1 MSATFGQQVALVA
14 RRKRSIY
21 ENGNYAIIYFSCN
34 GKKFREQLPP
44 PKGALQEFGATTMFV
59 ARGNIPHGFEGTI
72 YELSGEWVMDA
83 KRQEA
88 ILEITSADIPIP
100 TKEKD
105 IAAFLRNC
113 KGIGLKKA
121 NRIAEAF
128 GSQCIDVC
136 VNNPE
141 LITQTVSGIT
151 TDEVIALKHH
161 CQQVLYQQE
170 IRQYLNGINI
180 PKEAV
185 DAIADAYKEKAV
197 EVMKTKP
204 YRLIEVVPFSI
215 CDAIAKKIGLN
226 ELSASRIVAGLYV
239 TQKQCV
245 RESGSICIYEY
256 DLIRAARKLLGN
268 LSQELLLRGLSSL
281 YKTGVLQKQGKWVY
295 NKEDLETEKNVARN
309 LVERIELSQGK
320 NDNERDKL
328 KAALER
334 WKKKSPIQLS
344 ERQEQAVMGLTNYIS
359 VVTGGPGTGKS
370 TALKACLEC
379 FEDAFQCDRILCI
392 APTGRAAKR
401 MAECT
406 GYPAQTIHQAFALIP
421 ADNRDGF
428 VAMDEANVDVDLVAI
443 DETSMVGIHIF
454 EYVLSTLKPTTRIV
468 LLGDVYQ
475 LPSVSPGNVLYDL
488 IASQRIKVTILDR
501 NYRQGSNSTI
511 ADNGETIN
519 NGSTRLSFDD
529 TFRFDDCRNIDTEA
543 ETETAIQ
550 VVADEYINKRNEYG
564 VKNTII
570 LSPTHYYRNN
580 KSSLLCTDKLN
591 ELIQD
596 RINPAS
602 SEIPYIKANGKVY
615 RLNDRVVQTKN
626 NSEAMNGDLGTI
638 TRIWEDDGITK
649 VQITFDDGNTAKYD
663 KSEMMHVDLG
673 YCITVHKAQ
682 GSEFACCIMP
692 ASMTQRAMLIRRLF
706 YTGVTRAK
714 KEFIF
719 VGSRTALDM
728 AIHTLDKKRKS
739 LLPAR
744 IQVMLKKRSERKART

>member
-1 MSATFGQQVALVA
+1 M
-14 RRKRSIY
+14 
-21 ENGNYAIIYFSCN
+21 
-34 GKKFREQLPP
+34 
-44 PKGALQEFGATTMFV
+44 
-59 ARGNIPHGFEGTI
+59 
-72 YELSGEWVMDA
+72 
-83 KRQEA
+83 
-88 ILEITSADIPIP
+88 
-100 TKEKD
+100 
-105 IAAFLRNC
+105 
-113 KGIGLKKA
+113 
-121 NRIAEAF
+121 
-128 GSQCIDVC
+128 
-136 VNNPE
+136 
-141 LITQTVSGIT
+141 
-151 TDEVIALKHH
+151 
-161 CQQVLYQQE
+161 
-170 IRQYLNGINI
+170 
-180 PKEAV
+180 
-185 DAIADAYKEKAV
+185 
-197 EVMKTKP
+197 
-204 YRLIEVVPFSI
+204 
-215 CDAIAKKIGLN
+215 
-226 ELSASRIVAGLYV
+226 
-239 TQKQCV
+239 
-245 RESGSICIYEY
+245 
-256 DLIRAARKLLGN
+256 GN
-268 LSQELLLRGLSSL
+268 LSQEILLRGLSSL

-328 KAALER
+328 SAALER

-379 FEDAFQCDRILCI
+379 FKDAFQCDRILCI

-454 EYVLSTLKPTTRIV
+454 EYVLFKLKPTTRIV

-511 ADNGETIN
+511 ADNGEAIN

-529 TFRFDDCRNIDTEA
+529 TFRFDDCRNIDTET

-626 NSEAMNGDLGTI
+626 NREAMNGDLGTI

-649 VQITFDDGNTAKYD
+649 VQITFDDGNTAEYD
-663 KSEMMHVDLG
+663 RGEMRHVDLG

-692 ASMTQRAMLIRRLF
+692 ASMTQKAMLIRRLF

-719 VGSRTALDM
+719 VGSKTALDM

-744 IQVMLKKRSERKART
+744 IQVMLKKRSERKARS